1 MAKLPQHPYRTR
13 ANYKRMEDWG
23 EAQESIKSEIC
34 QLKDQI
40 GQILETLVALKSTK
54 DIPVVRNEEA
64 TSFNP
69 VAS

>member
-1 MAKLPQHPYRTR
+1 
-13 ANYKRMEDWG
+13 MEDWG